1 MNRINSTSGIIGISV
16 LGMIVIL
23 CSNGLTLTGITA
35 FDETLLNEFGWSK
48 SQLKLRD
55 TINLVAAS
63 FLMPLV
69 GLVIDRFG
77 VKNTMIAGLALL
89 SILIYSYSYVSSL
102 THIYIIHSFFAIAVS
117 AAGTLAVVIMVTQR
131 ITKMRGTALG
141 IALAGTSAGGMLLA
155 PLVTYLL
162 NSYDWREAFK
172 MEAILPIFAL
182 ILVFIFVKNVKYSKE
197 NKKEEDTGLTEIT
210 FATAIRSTPFWL
222 IAFAGFFC
230 FYTILGIIG
239 NLFLYLREM
248 GYSPETTSGMFTIFF
263 AIILCAKFASGFL
276 TEVFNKYSI
285 FKFQLALMLLGTV
298 MFSLNTPV
306 FAWPAIILTGL
317 GWGGLYILF
326 NYIIIT
332 TFGVKNAGKINGIIS
347 TFEGIGSG
355 LGIWLTALISDM
367 TGDYS
372 MSFWMMVLF
381 LLIAFICSFFL
392 KPVAEHAD

>member
-1 MNRINSTSGIIGISV
+1 MERISNTGSIIGIAV

-48 SQLKLRD
+48 SELKFRD
-55 TINLVAAS
+55 TLNMVIAA
-63 FLMPLV
+63 FLMPVV
-69 GLVIDRFG
+69 GTVIDRFG
-77 VKNTMIAGLALL
+77 VKNTMMGGLVLLAGLVYA
-89 SILIYSYSYVSSL
+89 YSYVTSL
-102 THIYIIHSFFAIAVS
+102 THIYLIHSVFAIAVS
-117 AAGTLAVVIMVTQR
+117 AAGTMAVIIMVTQR

-141 IALAGTSAGGMLLA
+141 IALAGTSAGGMIIA
-155 PLVTYLL
+155 PLATYLL
-162 NSYDWREAFK
+162 SRYDWRTAFK
-172 MEAILPIFAL
+172 LEAILPIIAL
-182 ILVFIFVKNVKYSKE
+182 ILVFLFVKNVRYTKE
-197 NKKEEDTGLTEIT
+197 NEESQDTGLTEIS
-210 FATAIRSTPFWL
+210 FGVALRSSSFWL
-222 IAFAGFFC
+222 IAIAGFFC

-248 GYSPETTSGMFTIFF
+248 GYSPESTSGMFTIFF
-263 AIILCAKFASGFL
+263 AIILVAKFSSGLL
-276 TEVFNKYSI
+276 TEYINKYAL
-285 FKFQLALMLLGTV
+285 FKVQLALMLLGTI

-317 GWGGLYILF
+317 GWGGLYTLF

-355 LGIWLTALISDM
+355 LGIWLTAVISDR

-372 MSFWMMVLF
+372 MSFWLMVGF
-381 LLIAFICSFFL
+381 LAAAFICSFFL
-392 KPVAEHAD
+392 KPVVEHED